1 MNPEEAIKC
10 NGVDCFENDYF
21 VNNFKLQK
29 CPHVH
34 YRGLAIE
41 QHAYVIRSFMEL
53 LSKTSPKRVI
63 EIGTFHGGLTLIIK
77 DILNSLSL
85 DNTAIYT
92 YDINNE
98 HYLEDL
104 VNQERLTNIN
114 IYKHNLFSGD
124 YLKLIDNNIQ
134 NIISDEGTTILLCDG
149 GCKKC
154 EFNLLSEYLKSGDII
169 MAHDYAPNKEYFEE
183 HMRDKIWNW
192 HEIQDSD
199 IQDSIINN
207 NLQPYMREE
216 FLTVAWACFQKL

>member
-1 MNPEEAIKC
+1 MNPEENIKC
-10 NGVDCFENDYF
+10 NGVDCFANDYF
-21 VNNFKLQK
+21 VNNFRLQQ
-29 CPHVH
+29 CPHVN

-41 QHAYVIRSFMEL
+41 QHAYVIKNFIKLFSQI
-53 LSKTSPKRVI
+53 SPKRVI

-77 DILNSLSL
+77 DVLDSLLLN
-85 DNTAIYT
+85 NTIIFT

-104 VNQERLTNIN
+104 VNQHKLININ
-114 IYKHNLFSGD
+114 IYKHNLFSND

-134 NIISDEGTTILLCDG
+134 KIISDEGTTVLLCDG

-169 MAHDYAPNKEYFEE
+169 MAHDYAPNSEFFDQNMKN
-183 HMRDKIWNW
+183 KIWNW

-199 IQDSIINN
+199 IIDSCQKYT
-207 NLQPYMREE
+207 LQPYMRDE
-216 FLTVAWACFQKL
+216 FLSVAWACFKKE